1 MWSCRCSCRR
11 RVFPPRSGPRGVLS
25 ALPAAPAGWFRPRP
39 RPLRPARPPQI
50 QLWSPASPG
59 CISALCS
66 HPALPDSTPMAS
78 LLCCGPKLAACGIVL
93 SAWGVIMLI
102 MLGIFFNVHSAVL
115 IEDVPFTEKDFE
127 NGPQNIYNLYE
138 QVSYNCFIAA
148 GLYLLLGGFSFCQVR
163 LNKRKEYMV
172 R

>member
-1 MWSCRCSCRR
+1 MHIGCSEWFT
-11 RVFPPRSGPRGVLS
+11 FPCSL
-25 ALPAAPAGWFRPRP
+25 ATFR
-39 RPLRPARPPQI
+39 
-50 QLWSPASPG
+50 
-59 CISALCS
+59 
-66 HPALPDSTPMAS
+66 
-78 LLCCGPKLAACGIVL
+78 
-93 SAWGVIMLI
+93 
-102 MLGIFFNVHSAVL
+102 
-115 IEDVPFTEKDFE
+115 

>member
-1 MWSCRCSCRR
+1 MS
-11 RVFPPRSGPRGVLS
+11 
-25 ALPAAPAGWFRPRP
+25 
-39 RPLRPARPPQI
+39 
-50 QLWSPASPG
+50 
-59 CISALCS
+59 
-66 HPALPDSTPMAS
+66 S

-93 SAWGVIMLI
+93 SAWGVIMLVRGATSRTDPP
-102 MLGIFFNVHSAVL
+102 LSLTHS
-115 IEDVPFTEKDFE
+115 
-127 NGPQNIYNLYE
+127 GPERIYRLYE

>member
-1 MWSCRCSCRR
+1 M
-11 RVFPPRSGPRGVLS
+11 VEPGDH
-25 ALPAAPAGWFRPRP
+25 AP
-39 RPLRPARPPQI
+39 
-50 QLWSPASPG
+50 SV
-59 CISALCS
+59 S
-66 HPALPDSTPMAS
+66 HPALRPPQFEPPTSALFSQLLGASSHRFPTWPTSRRSPTPFFMAS